1 MKTPV
6 SPRRYS
12 IFTSSDSREL
22 SRVFLTFYVKFFALE
37 TSVRRFVMRWTG
49 WSRLPADPPGE
60 TQHRPSCLLQSPNPV
75 SSQLYPASRRHRS
88 RVRSCKC
95 DGGGALTTG
104 KHRNSA
110 SAQMFIKYKL
120 LSFSPFLFNRV
131 YSRLML
137 LCVQYTG
144 GDKTMLLL

>member
-49 WSRLPADPPGE
+49 WQRLPADPPGE
-60 TQHRPSCLLQSPNPV
+60 TQHRASCLLQSPNPV
-75 SSQLYPASRRHRS
+75 SSQLYPAYAAT
-88 RVRSCKC
+88 
-95 DGGGALTTG
+95 GAELG
-104 KHRNSA
+104 AA
-110 SAQMFIKYKL
+110 SVTVVA
-120 LSFSPFLFNRV
+120 R
-131 YSRLML
+131 
-137 LCVQYTG
+137 
-144 GDKTMLLL
+144 